1 MREEERRERA
11 EGEGRGQG
19 YKKQV
24 VNTATE
30 GLDQSARTRAPTK
43 QGNSAD
49 GAAERAVGARAAS
62 QLVYWLHWER
72 VSWPGG
78 YRCARGRETR
88 GCA

>member
-1 MREEERRERA
+1 MSPSREGGERKGKGR
-11 EGEGRGQG
+11 GEGRGKG

-49 GAAERAVGARAAS
+49 GAAEE
-62 QLVYWLHWER
+62 L
-72 VSWPGG
+72 
-78 YRCARGRETR
+78 
-88 GCA
+88 